1 MDTKHVSN
9 VPTNVFLDA
18 VNIIKDFDTLSNI
31 TAPPEQFQVLK
42 KDMFIR
48 PKLAKP
54 DGSIDRKNEID
65 AANEKESK
73 GKDLK
78 KDELSRVFDKVQ
90 SSLTAIENDFR
101 TFEQLY
107 DAMKGE
113 EETNEIIKTFFATA
127 DTDDDLKFSY
137 DGKGF
142 DKDVLKKKREFE
154 KMMKEKADGITIDE
168 GPNALSGEGG
178 SRKLEYAIQDQS
190 EEDSGYNLY
199 DVYKDN
205 ESDDE
210 AVPITVENTNS
221 PRFSSNVSDIDK
233 EDEGQGMYVKLFARV
248 KKFIQIF
255 SN

>member
-1 MDTKHVSN
+1 MDTEHVSN
-9 VPTNVFLDA
+9 VPTNIILDA

-31 TAPPEQFQVLK
+31 TPPPDQFQVLK

-54 DGSIDRKNEID
+54 DASIDRKNEID

-113 EETNEIIKTFFATA
+113 EETN
-127 DTDDDLKFSY
+127 
-137 DGKGF
+137 
-142 DKDVLKKKREFE
+142 
-154 KMMKEKADGITIDE
+154 
-168 GPNALSGEGG
+168 
-178 SRKLEYAIQDQS
+178 
-190 EEDSGYNLY
+190 
-199 DVYKDN
+199 
-205 ESDDE
+205 
-210 AVPITVENTNS
+210 
-221 PRFSSNVSDIDK
+221 
-233 EDEGQGMYVKLFARV
+233 
-248 KKFIQIF
+248 
-255 SN
+255 